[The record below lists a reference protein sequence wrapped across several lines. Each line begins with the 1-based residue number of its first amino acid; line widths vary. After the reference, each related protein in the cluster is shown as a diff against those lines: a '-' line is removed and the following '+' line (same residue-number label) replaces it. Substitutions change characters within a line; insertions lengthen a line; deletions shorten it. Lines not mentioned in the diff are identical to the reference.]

1 MDYLEWPSN
10 YVARC
15 AVTIYEAAGGSLGWH
30 NSGTVGELHMR
41 PLGDGMINFQLHD
54 LLDGQMLF
62 EHTLR
67 KPEALTVPV
76 QQFFVIRQ
84 DNGSF
89 RGFGFSNKSS
99 ALEMKVRVE
108 KAVQPYS
115 IGSNPFC
122 SNTEQPITESSSRNS
137 SAAVVSYRTVPRRSS
152 SRQLTNKDQ
161 RGQPATNTLP
171 IQRCTLSSTGGQPKK
186 SRRLWRVGKA
196 VKVVSQLFVWR
207 DNDLDIGYP
216 TDVKHVAHI
225 GWDGPSIDG
234 PGWMDE
240 VRPAPNFSAAPL
252 CDFGDP
258 HGPDWFIDASSAA
271 KWSASY
277 GSPENRGL
285 PPTPPEE
292 YLQQFPEG
300 SRTSKQREQ
309 KLRQR
314 SKAASHWPQ
323 EH

>member
-1 MDYLEWPSN
+1 
-10 YVARC
+10 
-15 AVTIYEAAGGSLGWH
+15 VTIYEAAGGSLGWH

-99 ALEMKVRVE
+99 ALEMKDRVE
-108 KAVQPYS
+108 KAVKPYS

-122 SNTEQPITESSSRNS
+122 SNTEQPITESASRNS

-152 SRQLTNKDQ
+152 SRRLTNKDQ

-196 VKVVSQLFVWR
+196 VKVVSQLFGTPVHATPLL
-207 DNDLDIGYP
+207 NQLYHKFMQHVGNLGILDIFILSFYVFLS
-216 TDVKHVAHI
+216 DVSCVQ
-225 GWDGPSIDG
+225 
-234 PGWMDE
+234 
-240 VRPAPNFSAAPL
+240 
-252 CDFGDP
+252 FGETVTL
-258 HGPDWFIDASSAA
+258 I
-271 KWSASY
+271 
-277 GSPENRGL
+277 
-285 PPTPPEE
+285 
-292 YLQQFPEG
+292 
-300 SRTSKQREQ
+300 
-309 KLRQR
+309 
-314 SKAASHWPQ
+314 
-323 EH
+323 

>member
-15 AVTIYEAAGGSLGWH
+15 AVTIYEAAGGSMGWH

-67 KPEALTVPV
+67 KPEALNVPV

-84 DNGSF
+84 DNGSY
-89 RGFGFSNKSS
+89 RGFGFSDKTS
-99 ALEMKVRVE
+99 AVEMKDRVE
-108 KAVQPYS
+108 KAVRPYS
-115 IGSNPFC
+115 IGSNPPC
-122 SNTEQPITESSSRNS
+122 HNAEQSVTESSSKNS
-137 SAAVVSYRTVPRRSS
+137 SSAVVLYRTVPRRSS
-152 SRQLTNKDQ
+152 SRRLANKD
-161 RGQPATNTLP
+161 RTGQPATDVP
-171 IQRCTLSSTGGQPKK
+171 RIQSHAQTSTSGQPKK
-186 SRRLWRVGKA
+186 SHKFWRVGKA
-196 VKVVSQLFVWR
+196 VKAVSRLFVWR
-207 DNDLDIGYP
+207 DNGLDIGYP

-225 GWDGPSIDG
+225 GWDGPSING

-240 VRPAPNFSAAPL
+240 VRPAPDFSAAPL
-252 CDFGDP
+252 CDFGEP
-258 HGPDWFIDASSAA
+258 QGPDWFHDASSAA
-271 KWSASY
+271 KWSSSY
-277 GSPENRGL
+277 GASGRRGL

-292 YLQQFPEG
+292 YLEFSEG
-300 SRTSKQREQ
+300 SKTSKQREQ

-314 SKAASHWPQ
+314 SKTTSRQPRH
-323 EH
+323 H

>member
-1 MDYLEWPSN
+1 MFVDT
-10 YVARC
+10 AIC
-15 AVTIYEAAGGSLGWH
+15 
-30 NSGTVGELHMR
+30 
-41 PLGDGMINFQLHD
+41 PLQL
-54 LLDGQMLF
+54 QCC
-62 EHTLR
+62 
-67 KPEALTVPV
+67 
-76 QQFFVIRQ
+76 
-84 DNGSF
+84 
-89 RGFGFSNKSS
+89 
-99 ALEMKVRVE
+99 
-108 KAVQPYS
+108 YS
-115 IGSNPFC
+115 
-122 SNTEQPITESSSRNS
+122 
-137 SAAVVSYRTVPRRSS
+137 
-152 SRQLTNKDQ
+152 
-161 RGQPATNTLP
+161 
-171 IQRCTLSSTGGQPKK
+171 
-186 SRRLWRVGKA
+186 
-196 VKVVSQLFVWR
+196 
-207 DNDLDIGYP
+207 
-216 TDVKHVAHI
+216 DVKMLIMDIWLVI
-225 GWDGPSIDG
+225 Q
-234 PGWMDE
+234 MDE